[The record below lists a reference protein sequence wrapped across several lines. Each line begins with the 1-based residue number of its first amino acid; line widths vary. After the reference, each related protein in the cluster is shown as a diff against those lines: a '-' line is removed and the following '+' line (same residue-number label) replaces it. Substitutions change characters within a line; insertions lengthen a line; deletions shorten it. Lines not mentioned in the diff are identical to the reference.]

1 MKSKQAEVFLGDKLI
16 GKLDQVTVHK
26 TSAVGKSEHVL
37 DALLQR
43 RQQGSPHEM
52 FMSPL
57 AVAIALPRLIHDRDE
72 RALQRHRIAEYLFL
86 TGALQ

>member
-1 MKSKQAEVFLGDKLI
+1 MTQCSTPI
-16 GKLDQVTVHK
+16 GSNPNDDHLQDQRCRQC
-26 TSAVGKSEHVL
+26 EHVL

-43 RQQGSPHEM
+43 RLRASPHEM

>member
-1 MKSKQAEVFLGDKLI
+1 MT
-16 GKLDQVTVHK
+16 TVYK
-26 TSAVGKSEHVL
+26 TSAVGNSGHVL

-86 TGALQ
+86 TGALRWPRPAGA

>member
-1 MKSKQAEVFLGDKLI
+1 MTTI
-16 GKLDQVTVHK
+16 YK
-26 TSAVGKSEHVL
+26 TSAVGNSEHVL

-72 RALQRHRIAEYLFL
+72 RALRRHRIAEYLFL
-86 TGALQ
+86 TGAVQ

>member
-1 MKSKQAEVFLGDKLI
+1 MTTI
-16 GKLDQVTVHK
+16 YK
-26 TSAVGKSEHVL
+26 TSAVGNSEHVL

-43 RQQGSPHEM
+43 RQQASPHEM

-72 RALQRHRIAEYLFL
+72 RALQRHRVAEYLFL
-86 TGALQ
+86 TGAVQ

>member
-1 MKSKQAEVFLGDKLI
+1 MML
-16 GKLDQVTVHK
+16 VHK
-26 TSAVGKSEHVL
+26 TSVVGNSGHVL

-43 RQQGSPHEM
+43 RRQGSPHEM

>member
-1 MKSKQAEVFLGDKLI
+1 MTTI
-16 GKLDQVTVHK
+16 YK
-26 TSAVGKSEHVL
+26 TSAVGNSEHVL

-43 RQQGSPHEM
+43 RRQASPHEM

-86 TGALQ
+86 TGAVQ

>member
-1 MKSKQAEVFLGDKLI
+1 MTTI
-16 GKLDQVTVHK
+16 HK
-26 TSAVGKSEHVL
+26 TSAVGNSGHVL

-43 RQQGSPHEM
+43 REQASPHEM

>member
-1 MKSKQAEVFLGDKLI
+1 MTTI
-16 GKLDQVTVHK
+16 YK
-26 TSAVGKSEHVL
+26 TSAVGNSEHVL

-43 RQQGSPHEM
+43 RQQASPHEM

-86 TGALQ
+86 TGAVQ

>member
-1 MKSKQAEVFLGDKLI
+1 MTTI
-16 GKLDQVTVHK
+16 YK
-26 TSAVGKSEHVL
+26 TSAVGNSEHVL

-43 RQQGSPHEM
+43 RRQGSPHEM

-86 TGALQ
+86 TGAVQ

>member
-1 MKSKQAEVFLGDKLI
+1 MTTI
-16 GKLDQVTVHK
+16 YK
-26 TSAVGKSEHVL
+26 TSAVGNSDHVL

-43 RQQGSPHEM
+43 RQQASPHEM

-57 AVAIALPRLIHDRDE
+57 TVTIALPRLIHDRDE

-86 TGALQ
+86 TGAVQ

>member
-1 MKSKQAEVFLGDKLI
+1 MTTI
-16 GKLDQVTVHK
+16 YK
-26 TSAVGKSEHVL
+26 TSAVGNSDHVL

-43 RQQGSPHEM
+43 RQQASPHEM

>member
-1 MKSKQAEVFLGDKLI
+1 MTTI
-16 GKLDQVTVHK
+16 YK
-26 TSAVGKSEHVL
+26 TSAVGNSEHVL

-43 RQQGSPHEM
+43 RQQASPHEM
-52 FMSPL
+52 LMSPL

>member
-1 MKSKQAEVFLGDKLI
+1 MT
-16 GKLDQVTVHK
+16 TVYK
-26 TSAVGKSEHVL
+26 TSAVGNSGHVL

-43 RQQGSPHEM
+43 RQQGSRHEM
-52 FMSPL
+52 FMSQL

>member
-1 MKSKQAEVFLGDKLI
+1 MTTI
-16 GKLDQVTVHK
+16 YK
-26 TSAVGKSEHVL
+26 TSAVGNSEHVL

-43 RQQGSPHEM
+43 RQQASPHEM

-57 AVAIALPRLIHDRDE
+57 AVAIALPRLLHDRDE

>member
-1 MKSKQAEVFLGDKLI
+1 MRTDSMI
-16 GKLDQVTVHK
+16 VHK
-26 TSAVGKSEHVL
+26 PSAVGKSEHVL

-43 RQQGSPHEM
+43 RRQGSPHEM

>member
-1 MKSKQAEVFLGDKLI
+1 MTTI
-16 GKLDQVTVHK
+16 YK
-26 TSAVGKSEHVL
+26 TSAVGNSDHML

-43 RQQGSPHEM
+43 RQQGSQHEM

>member
-1 MKSKQAEVFLGDKLI
+1 MTTI
-16 GKLDQVTVHK
+16 YK
-26 TSAVGKSEHVL
+26 TSAVGNSDHVL

-43 RQQGSPHEM
+43 RQQASPHEM

-72 RALQRHRIAEYLFL
+72 RALQRHRIAEYLCL

>member
-1 MKSKQAEVFLGDKLI
+1 MTTI
-16 GKLDQVTVHK
+16 YK
-26 TSAVGKSEHVL
+26 TSAVGNSVHVL

-86 TGALQ
+86 TGAVQ

>member
-1 MKSKQAEVFLGDKLI
+1 MT
-16 GKLDQVTVHK
+16 TVHK

-43 RQQGSPHEM
+43 RQQASPHEM

-57 AVAIALPRLIHDRDE
+57 AVAIALPRLIHDRDD

>member
-1 MKSKQAEVFLGDKLI
+1 MTTI
-16 GKLDQVTVHK
+16 YK
-26 TSAVGKSEHVL
+26 TSAVGNRDHVL

-43 RQQGSPHEM
+43 RQQASPHEM

>member
-1 MKSKQAEVFLGDKLI
+1 MTTI
-16 GKLDQVTVHK
+16 YK
-26 TSAVGKSEHVL
+26 TSAVGNSEHVL

-43 RQQGSPHEM
+43 RQQASPHEM

-57 AVAIALPRLIHDRDE
+57 AVAIALPRLIHDRDD
-72 RALQRHRIAEYLFL
+72 RSLQRHRIAEYLFL

>member
-1 MKSKQAEVFLGDKLI
+1 MTTI
-16 GKLDQVTVHK
+16 YK
-26 TSAVGKSEHVL
+26 TSAVGNSDHAL

-43 RQQGSPHEM
+43 RQQASPHEM

>member
-1 MKSKQAEVFLGDKLI
+1 MTTI
-16 GKLDQVTVHK
+16 YK
-26 TSAVGKSEHVL
+26 TRAVGNSDHVL

>member
-1 MKSKQAEVFLGDKLI
+1 MT
-16 GKLDQVTVHK
+16 TVHK
-26 TSAVGKSEHVL
+26 TSAVGSSEHML

-43 RQQGSPHEM
+43 RQQGSRHEI

>member
-1 MKSKQAEVFLGDKLI
+1 MT
-16 GKLDQVTVHK
+16 TVHK
-26 TSAVGKSEHVL
+26 TSAVGNSEHVL

-57 AVAIALPRLIHDRDE
+57 AAAIALPRLIHDRDE

>member
-1 MKSKQAEVFLGDKLI
+1 MTTI
-16 GKLDQVTVHK
+16 YK
-26 TSAVGKSEHVL
+26 TSAVGNSDHVL

-86 TGALQ
+86 TGAVQ

>member
-1 MKSKQAEVFLGDKLI
+1 MTTI
-16 GKLDQVTVHK
+16 YK
-26 TSAVGKSEHVL
+26 TSAVGSSDHVL

-43 RQQGSPHEM
+43 RQQASPHEM

>member
-1 MKSKQAEVFLGDKLI
+1 
-16 GKLDQVTVHK
+16 
-26 TSAVGKSEHVL
+26 
-37 DALLQR
+37 
-43 RQQGSPHEM
+43 M

>member
-1 MKSKQAEVFLGDKLI
+1 MTTI
-16 GKLDQVTVHK
+16 YK
-26 TSAVGKSEHVL
+26 TSAVGNSVHVL

-43 RQQGSPHEM
+43 RQQASPHEM

>member
-1 MKSKQAEVFLGDKLI
+1 MT
-16 GKLDQVTVHK
+16 TVHK
-26 TSAVGKSEHVL
+26 TSAVGNSVHVL

-43 RQQGSPHEM
+43 REQGSRHEM

>member
-1 MKSKQAEVFLGDKLI
+1 MTTI
-16 GKLDQVTVHK
+16 YK
-26 TSAVGKSEHVL
+26 TSAVGNSEHVL

-43 RQQGSPHEM
+43 RQQVSQHEM

>member
-1 MKSKQAEVFLGDKLI
+1 MTTI
-16 GKLDQVTVHK
+16 YK
-26 TSAVGKSEHVL
+26 TSAVGNSEHVL

-43 RQQGSPHEM
+43 RRQASPHEM

>member
-1 MKSKQAEVFLGDKLI
+1 MQPNKAEVFLGEKLI
-16 GKLDQVTVHK
+16 GHLDRVTVHK

-37 DALLQR
+37 AAFAR
-43 RQQGSPHEM
+43 RQQASPQEM

-72 RALQRHRIAEYLFL
+72 RALRRHRIAEYLFL
-86 TGALQ
+86 TGAVQ

>member
-1 MKSKQAEVFLGDKLI
+1 MTTI
-16 GKLDQVTVHK
+16 YK
-26 TSAVGKSEHVL
+26 TSAVGNSEHVL

-72 RALQRHRIAEYLFL
+72 RALRRHRIAEYLFL